1 MWLLDTHL
9 VLWSAFEPDRLSAR
23 AAKLLRSRDKPIAF
37 SLATIWE
44 AAINTSLQRPD
55 FAVDPGRLRL
65 ALLAEGF
72 NELPIQ
78 PAHVVRVV
86 MPVLAPTAPHRVAPD
101 VPWALMLP
109 LPMAVTNL
117 QRPLAPMP
125 INPPLSASAR

>member
-37 SLATIWE
+37 SLATIWKV
-44 AAINTSLQRPD
+44 AINTSLQRPD

-65 ALLAEGF
+65 ALLAQGF

-78 PAHVVRVV
+78 PAHVVRVAALPWIHRDPFDRLMV
-86 MPVLAPTAPHRVAPD
+86 AQAAEEGLTLLTADA
-101 VPWALMLP
+101 ALKGYGRLVK
-109 LPMAVTNL
+109 LV
-117 QRPLAPMP
+117 
-125 INPPLSASAR
+125 